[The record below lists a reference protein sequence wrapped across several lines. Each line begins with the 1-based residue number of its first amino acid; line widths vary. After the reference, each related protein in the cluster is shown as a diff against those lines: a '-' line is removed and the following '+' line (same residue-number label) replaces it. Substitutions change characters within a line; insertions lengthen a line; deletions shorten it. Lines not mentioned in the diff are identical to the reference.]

1 MYKSKSANNTTTDK
15 IKRTLLL
22 EKPWFKKVIKA
33 IWIIFLCMILAAP
46 AYIISVRVNL
56 FGLFGE
62 MPSLLSVE
70 NPTNDLSSELISA
83 DGVSLA
89 SYFTFN
95 RSQVTPKELSDVLV
109 KTLVISEDHRFYDH
123 SGLDFQAYLRVLK
136 GLITFDVSS
145 HGGGSTL
152 TQQLAHNL
160 FTINPELDGTI
171 GNLGRM
177 PRRIVQKTKEWMIA
191 IDLERN
197 FTKQE
202 IIAMYL
208 NTCSFSNNA
217 YGIKVASETYFGK
230 KPSLLNLQE
239 SAVLVGMLQNP
250 SLFNPHSRPKNAL
263 SKRNEV
269 ITKLYRHGYIKSKRS
284 YDSLL
289 MLPIELNFS
298 VQDQNEG
305 IAPYFR
311 SALQNELL
319 KWCREHGYNLWE
331 SGLKIYTTID
341 SRMQQYAIEAV
352 RESMSAQQK
361 IFDAHWKGRNPWINV
376 SGDEIKGFLESRIK
390 QTEIYRSLV
399 AKYGEGN
406 DSIRIILNE
415 KRPMTVFSWEGDRD
429 TLFSYIDSLNY
440 YKRFLRAGFMSM
452 DPQTGAVKAWV
463 GDIDHKYFKFDH
475 VRQGSRQPG
484 STFKPIVYGT
494 AMEAGFN
501 PCLKLPDISPTFKLS
516 GGKTWTPPNS
526 EGDMGTGEQ
535 LTLRQALAKSKN
547 TITAQV
553 LKLVGVENV
562 ISFAKRVGI
571 TSKLDPVP
579 SLCLGVSNV
588 SVYELVGSYS
598 AFVNQGTHTKPF
610 YITRIEDKHG
620 NVIQNFV
627 PETKQAISEQTAFK
641 MVYMLMGGVEEA
653 GGSSRLLNIELR
665 EDNEIGGKTGT
676 SNDGSDGWY
685 MGITHDLVSGAWVG
699 GDERSIRYRQ
709 WSLGQGGKT
718 ALPIWDKYMSKVYA
732 DRNLKYKKG
741 SFRRPS
747 SLDISLDCSQY
758 VNPSDSLRRVE
769 DNWNPNN

>member
-1 MYKSKSANNTTTDK
+1 MSRVSSSSPFLQK
-15 IKRTLLL
+15 IKGKLLS
-22 EKPWFKKVIKA
+22 ESPWFKKLTTTV
-33 IWIIFLCMILAAP
+33 WIFFLCVILGGP
-46 AYIISVRVNL
+46 AYIISVSINL

-62 MPSLLSVE
+62 MPSLKAIE
-70 NPTNDLSSELISA
+70 NPTNDLSSDLISA

-89 SYFTFN
+89 RYFTFN
-95 RSQVTPKELSDVLV
+95 RSQVTFKDLSPDLV

-123 SGLDFQAYLRVLK
+123 SGLDFQAYLRVIK
-136 GLITFDVSS
+136 GLLTFDISG

-152 TQQLAHNL
+152 TQQLAKNL
-160 FTINPELDGTI
+160 FTINPELDGSI
-171 GNLGRM
+171 GKMGGM
-177 PRRIVQKTKEWMIA
+177 PRRVIQKTKEWMISVN
-191 IDLERN
+191 LERN

-208 NTCSFSNNA
+208 NTCSFSHNA

-230 KPSLLNLQE
+230 RPALLNLQE

-269 ITKLYRHGYIKSKRS
+269 ITKLYRSGYIKSKRS
-284 YDSLL
+284 YDSLML
-289 MLPIELNFS
+289 LPIELHFS

-305 IAPYFR
+305 IAPYLR
-311 SALQNELL
+311 SALQSELL
-319 KWCREHGYNLWE
+319 KWCKEHGYNLWE

-341 SRMQQYAIEAV
+341 SRMQQYAMEAV
-352 RESMSAQQK
+352 AESMSSQQK
-361 IFDAHWKGRNPWINV
+361 IFDDHWKGRNPWINE
-376 SGDEIKGFLESRIK
+376 SGEEIKGFLESRIK
-390 QTEIYRSLV
+390 QSEIYRNLV
-399 AKYGEGN
+399 ARYGAGS
-406 DSIRIILNE
+406 DSIRIVLNE
-415 KRPMTVFSWEGDRD
+415 KRPMTVFSWNGDRD
-429 TLFSYIDSLNY
+429 TLFSYMDSLNY
-440 YKRFLRAGFMSM
+440 YKRFLHTGFMSM
-452 DPQTGAVKAWV
+452 DAQTGAVKAWV
-463 GDIDHKYFKFDH
+463 GGIDHKYFKFDH

-516 GGKTWTPPNS
+516 NGKTWTPPNA

-571 TSKLDPVP
+571 VSKLDPVP
-579 SLCLGVSNV
+579 ALCLGVSNV
-588 SVYELVGSYS
+588 NVYELVGSYS

-653 GGSSRLLNIELR
+653 GGSSRLLSADLR

-676 SNDGSDGWY
+676 SNDASDGWY

-718 ALPIWDKYMSKVYA
+718 ALPIWDKFMHKVYA
-732 DRNLKYKKG
+732 DRSLRYKKG
-741 SFRRPS
+741 SFQRPS
-747 SLDISLDCSQY
+747 TLDISLDCSQY
-758 VNPSDSLRRVE
+758 LGPDDSLTPVE
-769 DNWNPNN
+769 ENWNPNN

>member
-1 MYKSKSANNTTTDK
+1 MVKKVSSSP
-15 IKRTLLL
+15 LL
-22 EKPWFKKVIKA
+22 EKLNVKLASESRWFRRLSRGV
-33 IWIIFLCMILAAP
+33 WIIFLCIILGGP
-46 AYIISVRVNL
+46 AYIISVSVNL
-56 FGLFGE
+56 FGLFGD
-62 MPSLLSVE
+62 MPSLKAVE
-70 NPTNDLSSELISA
+70 NPTNDLSSDLISA

-89 SYFTFN
+89 RYFTFN
-95 RSQVTPKELSDVLV
+95 RSQVTFKDLSPELVS
-109 KTLVISEDHRFYDH
+109 TLVISEDHRFYDH
-123 SGLDFQAYLRVLK
+123 SGLDFQAFLRVFK
-136 GLITFDVSS
+136 GLITFDISG
-145 HGGGSTL
+145 HGGGSTI
-152 TQQLAHNL
+152 TQQLAKNL
-160 FTINPELDGTI
+160 FTINPELDGSI
-171 GNLGRM
+171 GDMGGM
-177 PRRIVQKTKEWMIA
+177 PRRIIQKTKEWMIA
-191 IDLERN
+191 IKLERN

-208 NTCSFSNNA
+208 NTCSFSHNA

-230 KPSLLNLQE
+230 KPALLNLQE

-269 ITKLYRHGYIKSKRS
+269 ITKLYRSGYIKSKSS
-284 YDSLL
+284 YDSLM
-289 MLPIELNFS
+289 MLPIKLNFS
-298 VQDQNEG
+298 VQDQNDG
-305 IAPYFR
+305 IAPYLR
-311 SALQNELL
+311 SALQSELM

-341 SRMQQYAIEAV
+341 SRMQRYAMEAV
-352 RESMSAQQK
+352 EESMSSQQR
-361 IFDAHWKGRNPWINV
+361 IFDDHWKGRNPWINE
-376 SGDEIKGFLESRIK
+376 SGEEIEGFLESRIK
-390 QTEIYRSLV
+390 QSDVYRRLV
-399 AKYGEGN
+399 AKYGSGS
-406 DSIRIILNE
+406 DSITIILNE
-415 KRPMTVFSWEGDRD
+415 KRPMTVFSWKGERD

-440 YKRFLRAGFMSM
+440 YKRFLHAGFMSM
-452 DPQTGAVKAWV
+452 DPQTGEVKAWV
-463 GDIDHKYFKFDH
+463 GGINYKYFMFDH

-516 GGKTWTPPNS
+516 NGKTWTPPNS
-526 EGDMGTGEQ
+526 GGDMGTGEQ
-535 LTLRQALAKSKN
+535 LTLRQALAQSKN

-553 LKLVGVENV
+553 LKLVGVDNV

-571 TSKLDPVP
+571 TSKLAPVP
-579 SLCLGVSNV
+579 ALCLGVSNV

-598 AFVNQGTHTKPF
+598 AFVNQGAHTKPF

-653 GGSSRLLNIELR
+653 GGSSRLLNSELR

-676 SNDGSDGWY
+676 SNDASDGWY

-699 GDERSIRYRQ
+699 GDERGIRFRQ

-718 ALPIWDKYMSKVYA
+718 ALPIWDKFMLKVYN
-732 DRNLKYKKG
+732 DRSLKYKKG

-747 SLDISLDCSQY
+747 TLDISLDCREY
-758 VNPSDSLRRVE
+758 VDPETSLTLAP